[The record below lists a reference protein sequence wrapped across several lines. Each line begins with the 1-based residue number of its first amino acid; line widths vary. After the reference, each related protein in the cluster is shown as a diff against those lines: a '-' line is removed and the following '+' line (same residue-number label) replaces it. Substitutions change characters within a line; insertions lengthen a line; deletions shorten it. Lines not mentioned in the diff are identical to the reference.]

1 MWVAGRIME
10 YEMDIVVI
18 FLILIVGS
26 FLIILWGLN
35 SCPVCGDK
43 PHFKTF
49 LGKHDCNCP
58 CHKKKEG
65 GLN

>member
-1 MWVAGRIME
+1 
-10 YEMDIVVI
+10 MDIGVI